1 VSFSSLDHRFM
12 AVAMQLARKGLN
24 TTDPNPRVGCVIADG
39 DRIVG
44 QGWHEQAGGQ
54 HAEIAAINDAAEPV
68 RGMTAYVTLEPCAF
82 HGKTPPCTDAL
93 LEAGIGR
100 VVAAIED
107 PHPQVNGG
115 GLQRLRDAGVQTE
128 SGLLAA
134 QAEELNAGFLKR
146 MRSGRPWVRIKS
158 AVSLDGR
165 TGLANGE
172 SKWITSEESRR
183 DVQRW
188 RARSSAILTGIGTV
202 LADDPL
208 MNARTGGAVKQP
220 LRVVADSRWRTP
232 LDSRILAQPETA
244 WVAGGEPAEASRKLK
259 QAGVNCLAIAGSDG
273 RPDLG
278 ALMDAMGG
286 AGINEVQV
294 EAGPVLCGAL
304 LEQEL
309 VDEILLYVAPV
320 LLGDSPRGPFALGP
334 LESMAGR
341 THLEWLEII
350 QIGADLRHRLKPR
363 YKQDNGH

>member
-1 VSFSSLDHRFM
+1 M
-12 AVAMQLARKGLN
+12 ALALQLARNGLN

-54 HAEIAAINDAAEPV
+54 HAEIAAMNDAAEPV
-68 RGMTAYVTLEPCAF
+68 AGMTAYVTLEPCAF
-82 HGKTPPCTDAL
+82 HGKTPPCADAL

-107 PHPQVNGG
+107 PHPRVDGG
-115 GLQRLRDAGVQTE
+115 GLQRLRSAGVQVDC
-128 SGLLAA
+128 GLMAA

-146 MRSGRPWVRIKS
+146 MRSGRPWVRVKS
-158 AVSLDGR
+158 ALSLDGR
-165 TGLANGE
+165 TGLATGE
-172 SKWITSEESRR
+172 SKWITGEDSRR

-202 LADDPL
+202 LADDPS
-208 MNARTGGAVKQP
+208 MNARIGGAVKQP
-220 LRVVADSRWRTP
+220 LRVIADSCWRTP
-232 LDSRILAQPETA
+232 LDSRILLDPETA
-244 WVAGGEPAEASRKLK
+244 WVAGGEFNDAGRKL
-259 QAGVNCLAIAGSDG
+259 QEADIHCLAIPGSEG
-273 RPDLG
+273 SVDLG
-278 ALMDAMGG
+278 ALMDAMGE
-286 AGINEVQV
+286 AGVNEVQV

-320 LLGDSPRGPFALGP
+320 LLGDSPRGPFAFGP

-341 THLEWLEII
+341 THLEWLETI
-350 QIGADLRHRLKPR
+350 QTGADLRLRLKPL
-363 YKQDNGH
+363 YNQDHGH